1 MAIPAQSLLYN
12 NMNLGADVYF
22 IWNEPHKKDELID
35 EVSSLLSLE
44 GCARTGIGE
53 YWSHDIIGAFSVTA
67 LKRDSEKVDS
77 ICLCFDCELLPEL
90 NDPGFERPELPPR
103 TIYHTIPIK
112 RETWVHYKLLAS
124 KNVVELATLLED
136 EILRAGFLRRSAGAA
151 TALENLNL
159 AGTSILDVIPT
170 DVLVSAA
177 SASFTM
183 PESDLELRLR
193 LGEVDTKPFT
203 AGSLLDYFTLRVN
216 YRMDRRLIRQIA
228 EDTDNKNE
236 LEGLFKESRRAYRL
250 SKRLFDVVGA
260 EKCIGVDAKYL
271 TGDFF
276 NDPPAFFFSRSEPCL
291 LSELLEDPVDPA
303 D

>member
-1 MAIPAQSLLYN
+1 MN
-12 NMNLGADVYF
+12 NLA
-22 IWNEPHKKDELID
+22 
-35 EVSSLLSLE
+35 
-44 GCARTGIGE
+44 
-53 YWSHDIIGAFSVTA
+53 
-67 LKRDSEKVDS
+67 
-77 ICLCFDCELLPEL
+77 
-90 NDPGFERPELPPR
+90 
-103 TIYHTIPIK
+103 IK

-124 KNVVELATLLED
+124 RNVVELATLLED
-136 EILRAGFLRRSAGAA
+136 EILGAGFCRLSAGAA

-159 AGTSILDVIPT
+159 TGTSILDVIPAQ
-170 DVLVSAA
+170 VLISAA

-183 PESDLELRLR
+183 PESDLEVRLR

-260 EKCIGVDAKYL
+260 EKCIGVDDKYL
-271 TGDFF
+271 AGDYF
-276 NDPPAFFFSRSEPCL
+276 NDPPAFFFSRTEPWI